1 MIAVIMST
9 YSKSKEVD
17 NQSRR
22 VGCVKVFDVR
32 CMSFSRQV
40 KSEYQCPSGKSIPSA
55 GPSLIYVNGLL
66 VFVERRFLM
75 AKRRYPPKIEGKE
88 KILKNIYMFNH
99 KII

>member
-1 MIAVIMST
+1 MIAVFFFMIAVIMST

-55 GPSLIYVNGLL
+55 GPSLIYVNG
-66 VFVERRFLM
+66 
-75 AKRRYPPKIEGKE
+75 Y
-88 KILKNIYMFNH
+88 
-99 KII
+99 